1 MELCHGNPT
10 KIIDHVV
17 KRNVRE
23 TLFQCTPIK
32 TRRPKQPQNNV
43 KVIQNCVV
51 RWKREGKIQHHPF
64 EQILPSTMFLSFFYP
79 CFVVFLPL
87 SLYFHLF
94 HFFLHLS
101 ISFIF
106 YHFLSS
112 VLAVLTNWPRE
123 VGQK

>member
-51 RWKREGKIQHHPF
+51 RWKREGKIQQHPF

-79 CFVVFLPL
+79 CFTDIFIRVFSYHFRSTFICFTFFSTYQYL
-87 SLYFHLF
+87 SF
-94 HFFLHLS
+94 S
-101 ISFIF
+101 ITF
-106 YHFLSS
+106 YHPF
-112 VLAVLTNWPRE
+112 
-123 VGQK
+123 